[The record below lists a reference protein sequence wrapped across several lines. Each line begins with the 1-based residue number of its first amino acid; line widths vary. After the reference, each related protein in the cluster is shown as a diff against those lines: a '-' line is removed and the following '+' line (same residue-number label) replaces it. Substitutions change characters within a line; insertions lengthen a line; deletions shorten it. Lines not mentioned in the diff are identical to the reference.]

1 MLGLTDSME
10 TKLTFLLLGAGSR
23 GSMFAE
29 ILAEDYAP
37 GTLVAVAEP
46 NPQSREKIAK
56 LHNIPSE
63 RQFSS
68 WEEALAQPKMANVVV
83 NTTMDR
89 HHVASAIAAFELGYH
104 MLLEKP
110 MASTLAD
117 CNKIADAARKA
128 GMIASV
134 CHSLRYNDVYAAI
147 REVLRSGRIGDIV
160 SVDQLE
166 AVEHIHQSHSFVR
179 GNWGNEGRSA
189 FMLLAKSCHDI
200 DILFDLVH
208 DDCVRVSSFGSL
220 SFFKKE
226 NAPAGAPARC
236 LDGCP
241 AEAEC
246 PYQAMKVY
254 GTPGKGWGQSVGL
267 TMTGDLLTQALQS
280 GPYGKCVFQ
289 TDNDVVDHQV
299 VSMEFKKGQTVTFT
313 MTAFTPFGG
322 RRIRIHGTKGYL
334 EAATETRIVDV
345 HEFWGEKKHETIE
358 VPARE
363 GGHGGADPLVL
374 KTLIEAIETNN
385 PSLVTTNLENS
396 LMSHKIVFASE
407 RSRREGRVVLLSEL
421 EAN

>member
-1 MLGLTDSME
+1 ME
-10 TKLTFLLLGAGSR
+10 TKLTFMLLGAGSR
-23 GSMFAE
+23 GTMFAE
-29 ILAEDYAP
+29 ILDEEFAP
-37 GTLVAVAEP
+37 GTVVAVAEP
-46 NPQSREKIAK
+46 NRERRARIAEM
-56 LHNIPSE
+56 HGIPAE
-63 RQFSS
+63 KQFDS
-68 WEEALAQPKMANVVV
+68 WQEALAQPKLADVVI
-83 NTTMDR
+83 NTTMDLD
-89 HHVASAIAAFELGYH
+89 HVGSAVRAFELGYH

-110 MASTLAD
+110 MASSLDD
-117 CNKIADAARKA
+117 CVKIVEAGRKA
-128 GMIASV
+128 ETIASV
-134 CHSLRYNDVYAAI
+134 CHSLRYNDVYSAV
-147 REVLRSGRIGDIV
+147 RDVLRSGRIGGIV

-179 GNWGNEGRSA
+179 GNWGNEARSA

-208 DDCVRVSSFGSL
+208 DQCVRVNSFGSL
-220 SFFKKE
+220 SFFRKE

-241 AEAEC
+241 AEPEC
-246 PYQAMKVY
+246 PYHAWKVY
-254 GTPGKGWGQSVGL
+254 GNPEKGWGRSVGL
-267 TMTGDLLTQALQS
+267 TMAGDALKEALQT

-299 VSMEFKKGQTVTFT
+299 VSMEFAKGQTVTFT

-334 EAATETRIVDV
+334 EASTESRIVEI
-345 HEFWGEKKHETIE
+345 HEFWGEKKHEVIE

-363 GGHGGADPLVL
+363 GGHGGADPLVI

-385 PSLVTTNLENS
+385 PNLVTTNLENS

-407 RSRREGRVVLLSEL
+407 RSRREGRVVKLSEL
-421 EAN
+421 SAN

>member
-1 MLGLTDSME
+1 MLALTDSMD

-23 GSMFAE
+23 GTMFAE

-46 NPQSREKIAK
+46 NPERRAKIAE
-56 LHNIPSE
+56 LHGIPKE
-63 RQFSS
+63 RQFES
-68 WEEALAQPKMANVVV
+68 WEEALNSSKLADVVI

-89 HHVASAIAAFELGYH
+89 HHVDSAVASCELGYH

-110 MASTLAD
+110 MASTLPD
-117 CNKIADAARKA
+117 CVRIAGAASKA
-128 GMIASV
+128 GSIASV
-134 CHSLRYNDVYAAI
+134 CHSLRYNDVYAAV
-147 REVLRSGRIGDIV
+147 REVLKSGRIGEIV

-200 DILFDLVH
+200 DILFDLVN
-208 DDCVRVSSFGSL
+208 DDCIRLSSFGSL
-220 SFFKKE
+220 SFFRKE
-226 NAPAGAPARC
+226 NAPAGAPLRC

-241 AEAEC
+241 AEPEC
-246 PYQAMKVY
+246 PYHAMKVY
-254 GTPGKGWGQSVGL
+254 GSGKGWGKSVGL
-267 TMTGDLLTQALQS
+267 GFTGERLKQALQT
-280 GPYGKCVFQ
+280 GDYGKCVFQ

-299 VSMEFKKGQTVTFT
+299 VSMEFRKGQTVTFT

-334 EAATETRIVDV
+334 EAETETRRVEV
-345 HEFWGEKKHETIE
+345 HEFWGDKIVEKIE

-385 PSLVTTNLENS
+385 PSLVTTNLQNS
-396 LMSHKIVFASE
+396 LMSHKIVFAAE
-407 RSRREGRVVLLSEL
+407 RARREGRVVQLSEL
-421 EAN
+421 D